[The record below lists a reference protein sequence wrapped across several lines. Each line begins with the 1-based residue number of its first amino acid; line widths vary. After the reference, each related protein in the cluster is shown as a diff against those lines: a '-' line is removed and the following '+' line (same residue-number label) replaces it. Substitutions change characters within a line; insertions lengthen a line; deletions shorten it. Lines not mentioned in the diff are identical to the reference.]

1 MTNLDLLGAEVY
13 KKGKDASI
21 IFKENRPYLVWQSTQ
36 EQPLQKLNPS
46 LLSSYKELEQ
56 VLRCVNKA
64 YLLISYIDSYYR
76 TALFCGRSVF
86 DASDMDLNQCV
97 FSLNEQVRLSRKD
110 VEEQVGGI
118 RK

>member
-46 LLSSYKELEQ
+46 LLSSYKEL
-56 VLRCVNKA
+56 
-64 YLLISYIDSYYR
+64 
-76 TALFCGRSVF
+76 
-86 DASDMDLNQCV
+86 
-97 FSLNEQVRLSRKD
+97 
-110 VEEQVGGI
+110 
-118 RK
+118 